1 MGPRIKS
8 VYVKLHFRTYIVGTC
23 PNHIFTFVFNFR
35 YDHLL
40 GQLSDPDGPMGK
52 LFQELGITGKGKE
65 PKEDDNYAPNDS
77 DKCKELGK
85 VSLPNN

>member
-1 MGPRIKS
+1 MWIWFETK
-8 VYVKLHFRTYIVGTC
+8 TY